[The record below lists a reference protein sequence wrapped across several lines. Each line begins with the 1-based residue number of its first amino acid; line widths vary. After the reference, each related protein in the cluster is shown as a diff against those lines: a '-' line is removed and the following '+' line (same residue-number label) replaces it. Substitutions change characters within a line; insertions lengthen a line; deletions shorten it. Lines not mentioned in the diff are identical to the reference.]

1 MGETRKP
8 CAGFALSPLR
18 TDRPV
23 TGVDEGS
30 LSTGNEM
37 AFTSRQLLQP

>member
-8 CAGFALSPLR
+8 RAGFALSRLR

-23 TGVDEGS
+23 VGVDEGS
-30 LSTGNEM
+30 LSGGRPNGIH
-37 AFTSRQLLQP
+37 